1 MERPS
6 RRKMTNIKNS
16 LEKLRA
22 ASKLLEQT
30 DCSDPYDQ
38 EKVQSLRDAL
48 TELNQN
54 MEEFKSGIN
63 NASNAPIRFNK

>member
-1 MERPS
+1 MERRS
-6 RRKMTNIKNS
+6 RLAMTNIKNS

-48 TELNQN
+48 NELNQN

-63 NASNAPIRFNK
+63 SASNSPIRFNK